1 MERQKAR
8 DEALEREK
16 ERNNPE
22 KKKVE
27 EVDTEMFEDV
37 GDEGLTS
44 VVVVKHASLLAKGLG
59 QAISIYIPE
68 GYSLS
73 LLRRFIY
80 SGCKAIGEREEHK
93 LMMECGKRVFP
104 EDYPGTNTA
113 KLVYH
118 DNALRFLEEKYCPRP
133 PSKRVNF

>member
-1 MERQKAR
+1 
-8 DEALEREK
+8 
-16 ERNNPE
+16 
-22 KKKVE
+22 
-27 EVDTEMFEDV
+27 MFEDV
-37 GDEGLTS
+37 RDEGLTS
-44 VVVVKHASLLAKGLG
+44 VVIVKHPSLLANGLG

-104 EDYPGTNTA
+104 
-113 KLVYH
+113 
-118 DNALRFLEEKYCPRP
+118 
-133 PSKRVNF
+133 

>member
-1 MERQKAR
+1 
-8 DEALEREK
+8 
-16 ERNNPE
+16 
-22 KKKVE
+22 
-27 EVDTEMFEDV
+27 MFEDV

-44 VVVVKHASLLAKGLG
+44 VVIVKHSSLLSNGLG

-104 EDYPGTNTA
+104 QDYPGTNTA

-118 DNALRFLEEKYCPRP
+118 ENALRFIEEQYCPRP
-133 PSKRVNF
+133 PSKRVNFQILK